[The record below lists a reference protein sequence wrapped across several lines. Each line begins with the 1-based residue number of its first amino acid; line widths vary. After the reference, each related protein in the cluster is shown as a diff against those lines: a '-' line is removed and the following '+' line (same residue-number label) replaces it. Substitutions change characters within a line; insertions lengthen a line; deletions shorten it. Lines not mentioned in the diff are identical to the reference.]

1 MSKPS
6 PDQMEYLTAERIAKA
21 TRLSRIEWCV
31 NMACVA
37 VAVTGGMWF
46 VSMLMV
52 GDPEAPE
59 VQLMTDLAAMMGF
72 FIIAA
77 ILLMG
82 AGLTRYHAR
91 VEAHHLELK
100 LAVLRVEERVVA
112 LEKRLEGG
120 GAASRPGGPS
130 EGSGG

>member
-1 MSKPS
+1 MPGSS
-6 PDQMEYLTAERIAKA
+6 RDRTEYLTAERVAKA
-21 TRLSRIEWCV
+21 WLLFRIAWCV

-52 GDPEAPE
+52 SDPEAPE
-59 VQLMTDLAAMMGF
+59 VQLMTDIATMMGF

-91 VEAHHLELK
+91 VEAEHLELK
-100 LAVLRVEERVVA
+100 LAVQRVEERVVA
-112 LEKRLEGG
+112 LQASLEGG
-120 GAASRPGGPS
+120 GAGSKPSGPS
-130 EGSGG
+130 GGSGG

>member
-6 PDQMEYLTAERIAKA
+6 PDQMEYLTAERVAKV

-37 VAVTGGMWF
+37 AAVTGGMWF

-52 GDPEAPE
+52 GDPETPE
-59 VQLMTDLAAMMGF
+59 VQLVTDLGAMMGF

-82 AGLTRYHAR
+82 AGITRYHAR

-100 LAVLRVEERVVA
+100 LAVLRVEARVVA
-112 LEKRLEGG
+112 LEERLEGG